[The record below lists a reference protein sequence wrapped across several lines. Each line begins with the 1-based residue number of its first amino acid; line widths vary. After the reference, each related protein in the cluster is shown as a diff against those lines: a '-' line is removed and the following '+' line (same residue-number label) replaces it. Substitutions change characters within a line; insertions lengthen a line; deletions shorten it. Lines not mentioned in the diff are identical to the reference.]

1 MARKKE
7 TDYFEAFVG
16 GVNSAC
22 AAADML
28 CTVFDHYEPEA
39 LPGHIEAMH
48 KIEHSADIAK
58 HGTMEQL
65 VREFLPPIDRED
77 IMELSGTIDDV
88 TDSIEDVLLRL
99 YMFNIRTLRRSKTI
113 HTQIVEINGL
123 EEQGDKLYTDA
134 MHTLYADASTPVDVM
149 AWTALFDRLEKCCVI
164 NLFCSLEMAAF
175 DEYIFTA

>member
-48 KIEHSADIAK
+48 KIEHSADIEK

-65 VREFLPPIDRED
+65 VRVMDKCRELDFFEISGED
-77 IMELSGTIDDV
+77 INQPRQSFICMKQRDEAFRHLSDNTWALVGHENAATADPEE
-88 TDSIEDVLLRL
+88 SIYSDKIKKEYPGLKERVAH
-99 YMFNIRTLRRSKTI
+99 FK
-113 HTQIVEINGL
+113 EIGL
-123 EEQGDKLYTDA
+123 QYK
-134 MHTLYADASTPVDVM
+134 
-149 AWTALFDRLEKCCVI
+149 K
-164 NLFCSLEMAAF
+164 
-175 DEYIFTA
+175 

>member
-65 VREFLPPIDRED
+65 VREFLPPLTGKISWSFPHHRRRDRQ
-77 IMELSGTIDDV
+77 
-88 TDSIEDVLLRL
+88 
-99 YMFNIRTLRRSKTI
+99 
-113 HTQIVEINGL
+113 H
-123 EEQGDKLYTDA
+123 
-134 MHTLYADASTPVDVM
+134 
-149 AWTALFDRLEKCCVI
+149 
-164 NLFCSLEMAAF
+164 
-175 DEYIFTA
+175 

>member
-48 KIEHSADIAK
+48 KIEH
-58 HGTMEQL
+58 
-65 VREFLPPIDRED
+65 
-77 IMELSGTIDDV
+77 
-88 TDSIEDVLLRL
+88 
-99 YMFNIRTLRRSKTI
+99 
-113 HTQIVEINGL
+113 
-123 EEQGDKLYTDA
+123 
-134 MHTLYADASTPVDVM
+134 
-149 AWTALFDRLEKCCVI
+149 
-164 NLFCSLEMAAF
+164 
-175 DEYIFTA
+175 